1 MQRVVVTGMGV
12 VAPNGIG
19 VQKFW
24 TSLVNGVSKVRQ
36 IKSFD
41 VSEYTTKIAGEV
53 DDFDPCDYMDPK
65 KARRMSRFA
74 QFAFAAAKM
83 AKEDAKLEINEE
95 NNRRIGVI
103 IGTSIN
109 GMKTVEEQEV
119 RLLRGGPSAVSPFS
133 VPTAIP
139 HGAVGN
145 ICVEFN
151 IKGRS
156 ITISTGCSSSLN
168 AIGHAFEC
176 IKLGVCDA
184 MFTGGTEAPITPL
197 IMGGFCS
204 ASVLSK
210 RNDDPA
216 KASRPFDKSRD
227 GYIIGEGSGIL
238 VLESYEHAIKRHA
251 RIYAEIKGYAN
262 TTDAFSV
269 FAVEPTGSEA
279 VECFSSACKQAGI
292 CQEDV
297 DYVNAHG
304 SSSRVSDER
313 ETMVIK
319 KSLGMHS
326 KKVMVSSI
334 KSMIG
339 HPLGAAG
346 SLQTI
351 ASINAITDGL
361 IPPTINYEERDRGCD
376 LDYVPNETRR
386 ENVDIAVVNSLGM
399 GGNNAVLVL
408 KSYNN

>member
-1 MQRVVVTGMGV
+1 
-12 VAPNGIG
+12 
-19 VQKFW
+19 
-24 TSLVNGVSKVRQ
+24 
-36 IKSFD
+36 
-41 VSEYTTKIAGEV
+41 
-53 DDFDPCDYMDPK
+53 
-65 KARRMSRFA
+65 
-74 QFAFAAAKM
+74 
-83 AKEDAKLEINEE
+83 
-95 NNRRIGVI
+95 
-103 IGTSIN
+103 
-109 GMKTVEEQEV
+109 
-119 RLLRGGPSAVSPFS
+119 
-133 VPTAIP
+133 
-139 HGAVGN
+139 
-145 ICVEFN
+145 VEFN

-262 TTDAFSV
+262 TTDAFSM